1 MTNRLTISDDIQL
14 FFRPDGTAWYS
25 SRSGKPPEQIE
36 AIVYQWQDDNLGH
49 LQFDLSEQWL
59 QAYEAPDRRREEIL
73 SELRRAYNAFREHML
88 RKFIAK
94 EFYGNANDYN
104 CIFAANRDK
113 LESPD
118 KIQAG
123 QELVIPRMARI
134 LKLTE

>member
-73 SELRRAYNAFREHML
+73 SELRRAYHAFREHML
-88 RKFIAK
+88 RKLLDTGVSIHMAEERVRKMVEVVIK
-94 EFYGNANDYN
+94 EHNPE
-104 CIFAANRDK
+104 
-113 LESPD
+113 LLPD
-118 KIQAG
+118 SEA
-123 QELVIPRMARI
+123 E
-134 LKLTE
+134 E